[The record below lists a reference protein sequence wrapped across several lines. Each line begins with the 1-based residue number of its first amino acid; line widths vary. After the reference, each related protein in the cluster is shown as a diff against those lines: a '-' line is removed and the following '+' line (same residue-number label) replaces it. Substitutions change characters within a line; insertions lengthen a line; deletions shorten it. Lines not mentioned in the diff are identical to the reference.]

1 VFSFPEPPLA
11 FFLTHTSGSLILR
24 GTCKATQQGNV
35 VVSDTI
41 PDPPSGNS
49 LREVMTALS
58 SKDPTLTWVIDS
70 TGQMRVSDKRANL
83 DILHIRLKRVAFRDA
98 SDPNTAIRDIL
109 AAPEF
114 QEYLKEHRIQEGTV
128 FTNVVPS
135 GTRGIPRFS
144 ELLNDVTVEQALDR
158 ILQFFPGLW
167 VYSECTDGS
176 LERFSI
182 KGFEVRPPGT
192 LHSSQEKAK

>member
-1 VFSFPEPPLA
+1 
-11 FFLTHTSGSLILR
+11 
-24 GTCKATQQGNV
+24 
-35 VVSDTI
+35 
-41 PDPPSGNS
+41 
-49 LREVMTALS
+49 MTALS